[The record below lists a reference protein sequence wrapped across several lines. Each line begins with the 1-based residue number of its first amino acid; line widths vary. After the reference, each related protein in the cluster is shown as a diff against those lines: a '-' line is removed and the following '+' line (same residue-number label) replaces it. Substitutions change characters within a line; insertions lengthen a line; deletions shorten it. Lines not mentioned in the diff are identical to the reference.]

1 MLGIEKDLIPA
12 LEKGDEAAIDAVNA
26 KLFDLFTQ
34 HQAEIDKLVAEVKVR
49 MEEDQ
54 KSAETTARTRSLGLT
69 AIGISTVLV
78 VLGFS
83 FWLRRSIAKTEVVL
97 LDNAGKIS
105 AIERSQASIEFDM
118 QGNILT
124 ANENFLNTLGY
135 TLADI
140 VGKHHSMFVDPAYR
154 NSSEYRQFW
163 DKLGRGEYDA
173 GEYKRIGKNGIERW
187 IQATY
192 NPILDN
198 HGKPYKVVKFASD
211 ITAAK
216 LAAAESKGM
225 IDSIDRSQA
234 MIEFDLKGNILHAN
248 SNFLAT
254 VGYSLAEIK
263 GQHHRMFVDAVEQN
277 SPQYREFWAKLGRGE
292 FEAGEY
298 KRVAKGGKEIW
309 IQASYN
315 PILDAEGNP
324 IRSLSLLPIS
334 LRKRRLLPISFE
346 RNKIEPTN

>member
-1 MLGIEKDLIPA
+1 
-12 LEKGDEAAIDAVNA
+12 
-26 KLFDLFTQ
+26 
-34 HQAEIDKLVAEVKVR
+34 

-54 KSAETTARTRSLGLT
+54 KSAETTARNRSLGLT

-124 ANENFLNTLGY
+124 ANDNFLKTLGY

-211 ITAAK
+211 ITTAK

-234 MIEFDLKGNILHAN
+234 MIEFDLKGNILNAN

-277 SPQYREFWAKLGRGE
+277 SRNIENFGPSWAAENLKPVNTNALPKAERKYGFKLRT
-292 FEAGEY
+292 
-298 KRVAKGGKEIW
+298 
-309 IQASYN
+309 
-315 PILDAEGNP
+315 
-324 IRSLSLLPIS
+324 IRS
-334 LRKRRLLPISFE
+334 
-346 RNKIEPTN
+346 